1 MTTIYSTWMTKNS
14 IFYCVFSMLFLV
26 GLCQDRSQDLDS
38 KSELVNELSSL
49 VIVINRL
56 CAHIIHCNVNYYPF
70 YSIFV
75 SLFV

>member
-1 MTTIYSTWMTKNS
+1 MTSIYSTEIMKNF
-14 IFYCVFSMLFLV
+14 IFYRVFCMLFLV